1 MASFYVADVTL
12 FDGRRVQPH
21 RGVVVQGER
30 IAWVGAHARAPREA
44 ARLWRRDAFERRAAA
59 VVQFPAPRGA
69 RSG

>member
-1 MASFYVADVTL
+1 MTRADACV
-12 FDGRRVQPH
+12 DVD
-21 RGVVVQGER
+21 
-30 IAWVGAHARAPREA
+30 ARLAALRHYPLVAPREA